1 MPEEIL
7 ENLKKKMASS
17 LSVLQKELAGIRTG
31 RASAGLLDSISID
44 YYGTSTPLT
53 QVATI
58 ATPESRCITIQPWDE
73 SQMPVI
79 EKAIQSSDIGITPS
93 NDGKII
99 RLELPPMTEERRKE
113 LAKLAKKLGED
124 TKIAVRNIRRD
135 GMDTVKKKLKAKEI
149 SEDEEKGLEI
159 EIQKI
164 TDGYIKDVDTSVAG
178 KEKEIL
184 ET

>member
-1 MPEEIL
+1 
-7 ENLKKKMASS
+7 MASS
-17 LSVLQKELAGIRTG
+17 ISILQKELAGIRTG

>member
-7 ENLKKKMASS
+7 ENLKKKMTSS
-17 LSVLQKELAGIRTG
+17 RNVLQKELAGIRTG
-31 RASAGLLDSISID
+31 RASAGLLESISID
-44 YYGTSTPLT
+44 YYGTPTPIS

-58 ATPESRCITIQPWDE
+58 ATPESRSITVQPWDI
-73 SQMPVI
+73 SQLQVI
-79 EKAIQSSDIGITPS
+79 EKAIQSSDIGINPS

-113 LAKLAKKLGED
+113 LAKLAKKLGEES
-124 TKIAVRNIRRD
+124 KIAIRNIRRD
-135 GMDTVKKKLKAKEI
+135 GMDTVKKRLKAKEL
-149 SEDEEKGLEI
+149 SEDDEKGLEI

-164 TDGYIKDVDTSVAG
+164 TDGYIKDVDTSVAS

>member
-7 ENLKKKMASS
+7 ENLKKKMSS
-17 LSVLQKELAGIRTG
+17 SISVLQKELAGIRTG

-44 YYGTSTPLT
+44 YYGTSTPLN
-53 QVATI
+53 QVATV

-73 SQMPVI
+73 SQMAVI
-79 EKAIQSSDIGITPS
+79 EKAIQNSDIGITPS

-99 RLELPPMTEERRKE
+99 RLEVPPMTEERRKE
-113 LAKLAKKLGED
+113 LAKLGKKLGED

-135 GMDTVKKKLKAKEI
+135 GMDTVKKRLKAKEI
-149 SEDEEKGLEI
+149 SQDDEKGLEI

-164 TDGYIKDVDTSVAG
+164 TDGFIKDIDTSVAA